1 MGFTRPCIAG
11 TTIGFGLSAPAK
23 TGLVLRADVAETG
36 LVRLGL
42 LGPAEGD
49 VLGLGR
55 AAEFLLTTAKVN
67 RAVYLGLDASLD
79 RAVAAWARKLVG
91 DDPSDD
97 AAWRRAADVAIAGTP
112 PEIDRFVAVERARMR
127 LKTLETLPTSGR
139 TIEMVGDRVAVLI
152 HDKAALDE
160 EDILAANLLVFGKS
174 SEPLVK
180 KIGTRWFV
188 SPGHI
193 GAPGG
198 GLAVLD
204 DEGAEVVCTMY
215 DAQGRVTSTDAL
227 STTRPTKVRVQ
238 GGA

>member
-1 MGFTRPCIAG
+1 
-11 TTIGFGLSAPAK
+11 
-23 TGLVLRADVAETG
+23 
-36 LVRLGL
+36 L

-55 AAEFLLTTAKVN
+55 AAEFLLTTVKVS
-67 RAVYLGLDASLD
+67 RAVYLGIDASLD
-79 RAVAAWARKLVG
+79 KAVAAWARRLVG

-97 AAWRRAADVAIAGTP
+97 GAWRRAADVAIAGTP
-112 PEIDRFVAVERARMR
+112 HEIDRFVAVERARMR
-127 LKTLETLPTSGR
+127 LKTLEALPLGGR

-174 SEPLVK
+174 VEPLVK

-193 GAPGG
+193 GTPTGG
-198 GLAVLD
+198 VAVLD
-204 DEGAEVVCTMY
+204 DEGTEVVCTVY
-215 DAQGRVTSTDAL
+215 DATGKATIREALAAGRT
-227 STTRPTKVRVQ
+227 TKVRVQ
-238 GGA
+238 GGG